1 MKLKVQL
8 EGENEEMFQ
17 LLNDVEGKIQQVAEE
32 AIRKQEKKWKEAMS
46 EVISNSKLEIRGAH
60 DQLIVMRQEADG
72 LRAANEAL
80 KQAVEAAE
88 AEKKEQA
95 KEVEGLKEEIL

>member
-32 AIRKQEKKWKEAMS
+32 AIRKQEKRWKNAMS
-46 EVISNSKLEIRGAH
+46 EVISNSKLEIKSAH
-60 DQLIVMRQEADG
+60 DQLIVMKQEAEG
-72 LRAANEAL
+72 LHAANEVM
-80 KQAVEAAE
+80 KQKVEE
-88 AEKKEQA
+88 AEKETKKKVNEM
-95 KEVEGLKEEIL
+95 EMLHEEIT

>member
-46 EVISNSKLEIRGAH
+46 EVISNSKLEIRGAR

-80 KQAVEAAE
+80 KQAMEAAE
-88 AEKKEQA
+88 GEKKEQA
-95 KEVEGLKEEIL
+95 KEMEGLKEEIL

>member
-17 LLNDVEGKIQQVAEE
+17 LLNDVEGKIQVAEE

-80 KQAVEAAE
+80 KQAMEAAKG
-88 AEKKEQA
+88 EKKEQA
-95 KEVEGLKEEIL
+95 KEMEGLKEEIL

>member
-46 EVISNSKLEIRGAH
+46 EVISNSKLEIRSAH

-80 KQAVEAAE
+80 KQAMEAAE

-95 KEVEGLKEEIL
+95 KEMESLKEEIL